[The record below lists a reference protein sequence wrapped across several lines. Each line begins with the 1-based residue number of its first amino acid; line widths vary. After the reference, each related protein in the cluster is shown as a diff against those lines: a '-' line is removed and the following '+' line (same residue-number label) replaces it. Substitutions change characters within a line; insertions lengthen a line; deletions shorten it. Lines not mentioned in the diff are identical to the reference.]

1 MDLDQKARS
10 ILAHPESYPA
20 LGDWGSVELLLRIWQ
35 YPSFQHA
42 SSWTLG
48 HREDG
53 YRVRRLEWDHI
64 TDRRW
69 PHGTPTIYG
78 SEAALPDETA
88 VAVLNGFAGLT
99 VRPFVPA
106 HAWGTDGI
114 DYGVETCSPYLSA
127 RLTWWHQPPD
137 SWPGVAAWFD
147 AAAAAFDGLFPDSST
162 ARNR

>member
-10 ILAHPESYPA
+10 ILAHPELYPA
-20 LGDWGSVELLLRIWQ
+20 LGNWGSVELLLRIWQ

-42 SSWTLG
+42 SSWALG

-78 SEAALPDETA
+78 SEAALPDVIGA
-88 VAVLNGFAGLT
+88 KRRGRRSVIGRWSC
-99 VRPFVPA
+99 RPFPSVHPA
-106 HAWGTDGI
+106 FKRPQ
-114 DYGVETCSPYLSA
+114 SKP
-127 RLTWWHQPPD
+127 
-137 SWPGVAAWFD
+137 
-147 AAAAAFDGLFPDSST
+147 
-162 ARNR
+162 